1 MLSIFRTFAARRIH
15 LTAALT
21 TVTALVGLN
30 SAPVMAQPAAP
41 VQQITYLLPAPA
53 NVLAFAPMMLAAKK
67 NYYAQE
73 GLQVRFLTVQG
84 GADVGKQLA
93 SGNGDLGGG
102 LGDTPIVLRPNGI
115 AIKGVALLGGHTL
128 HQLVVRND
136 ANIKSPSDLKGKTIT
151 VMAYQDTGFYATL
164 GLLASAGLSRNDVR
178 IQAAGPAGVWQ
189 QVAAGK
195 AAAMVGAPEWAQ
207 NIENTGAKITVT
219 STDKY
224 FPGMAQAILASDETI
239 AKRPEMIRKFV
250 HATLRAVGEIM
261 QDPAKS
267 AREYVA
273 AVPAYQG
280 KEAEVEKVLAYY
292 ARNVYPGQARLG
304 AFDPVRVQK
313 LQDFYFTE
321 KIIRQKSNLTD
332 LFTNQ
337 FVQ

>member
-1 MLSIFRTFAARRIH
+1 
-15 LTAALT
+15 
-21 TVTALVGLN
+21 
-30 SAPVMAQPAAP
+30 
-41 VQQITYLLPAPA
+41 
-53 NVLAFAPMMLAAKK
+53 MLADKK
-67 NYYAQE
+67 GYYAQE

-93 SGNGDLGGG
+93 SRNGDLGGG

-115 AIKGVALLGGHTL
+115 PVKGVALLGGHTL

-164 GLLASAGLSRNDVR
+164 GLLASAGLSRSDVH
-178 IQAAGPAGVWQ
+178 IQAAGPSGVWQ
-189 QVAAGK
+189 QVATGK
-195 AAAMVGAPEWAQ
+195 AQAMVGAPEWAQ
-207 NIENTGAKITVT
+207 NISNTGTKITVT

-224 FPGMAQAILASDETI
+224 FPGMAQAILASDDTI

-261 QDPAKS
+261 QDPAKAS
-267 AREYVA
+267 REYVE
-273 AVPAYQG
+273 AVPSYQG

-292 ARNVYPGQARLG
+292 ARNVYTGQSRLG
-304 AFDPVRVQK
+304 VFDPERVK
-313 LQDFYFTE
+313 RLQDFYFKE
-321 KIIRQKSNLTD
+321 KIIREKSDPAT